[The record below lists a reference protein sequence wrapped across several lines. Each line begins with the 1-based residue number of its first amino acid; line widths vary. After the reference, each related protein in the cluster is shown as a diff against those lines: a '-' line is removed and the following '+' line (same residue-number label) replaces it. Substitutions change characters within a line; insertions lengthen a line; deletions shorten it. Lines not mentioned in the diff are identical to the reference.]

1 MKDRLPAGTTKA
13 EFMKRFQERQA
24 GQGQG
29 QGQGQG
35 RGGRDQGGRGAT
47 PSAPVKTMSFTTS
60 APAGDPKAL
69 ARIPG
74 GASQLGGPKFTGDLA
89 LRPGMT
95 ANVTIITNQRR
106 DVLRVPNASL
116 RFNPAAFIKDEK
128 KTDGPR
134 LGQPAG
140 IPGMGGGQSRPA
152 TQGGGGGKGGNVMRR
167 EDRVWVLENGK
178 PKAIVVKAGV
188 TDGQFTEVTGEGLQE
203 GMQVLVGVE
212 NTKTAGSGAP
222 APLGGAAA
230 GQQGGRR

>member
-1 MKDRLPAGTTKA
+1 
-13 EFMKRFQERQA
+13 
-24 GQGQG
+24 
-29 QGQGQG
+29 
-35 RGGRDQGGRGAT
+35 
-47 PSAPVKTMSFTTS
+47 
-60 APAGDPKAL
+60 
-69 ARIPG
+69 
-74 GASQLGGPKFTGDLA
+74 
-89 LRPGMT
+89 MT

-106 DVLRVPNASL
+106 DVLRVPNSSL
-116 RFNPAAFIKDEK
+116 RFNPAAFIKDDK

-134 LGQPAG
+134 LGQPAA

-152 TQGGGGGKGGNVMRR
+152 TQGGGGGKGGSVMRR